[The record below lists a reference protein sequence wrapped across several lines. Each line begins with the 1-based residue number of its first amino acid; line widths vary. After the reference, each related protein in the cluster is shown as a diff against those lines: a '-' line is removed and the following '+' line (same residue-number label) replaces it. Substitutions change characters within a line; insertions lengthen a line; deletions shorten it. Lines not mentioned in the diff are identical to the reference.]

1 MATIDILEKTGCVK
15 IHQEILESHAFP
27 SDSLEFLA
35 TLDPR
40 QKKLHELARERL
52 GSSYFM
58 EKTNS
63 YRAWKAKQAK

>member
-1 MATIDILEKTGCVK
+1 MASANIVEKTGDMK
-15 IHQEILESHAFP
+15 IQQEILGSHAFP
-27 SDSLEFLA
+27 SDSSEFLA
-35 TLDPR
+35 TLDAKQR
-40 QKKLHELARERL
+40 RLHELARTGL